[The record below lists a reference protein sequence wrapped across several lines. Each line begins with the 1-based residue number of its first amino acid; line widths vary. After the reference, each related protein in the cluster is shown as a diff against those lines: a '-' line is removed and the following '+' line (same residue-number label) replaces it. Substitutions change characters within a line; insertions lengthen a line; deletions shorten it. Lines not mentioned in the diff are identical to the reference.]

1 MLDGTADSRI
11 FRWMTD
17 FTKNYVSQMDIDS
30 GDYRVGAMT
39 YTRSPNLGFKI
50 NEYDF
55 QSDVVNGVNTRLN
68 NQPGGRPDLGA
79 AFDYVRTSMFTPG
92 NGDRPNARN
101 FVVMMTGNDQSL
113 KTTDA
118 INAANR
124 LRDAG
129 YGIFTVGMNLRDTN
143 ELDQVSS
150 KPLSQYQYLV
160 RSEPDLQRLPRR
172 LGQELSRGIEKYA
185 FSMEPHPIFV
195 MTCFVSSFSYT
206 RTPTE

>member
-1 MLDGTADSRI
+1 MLDGTVNNRI
-11 FRWMTD
+11 FKWMTD
-17 FTKNYVSQMDIDS
+17 FTKNYASQMNIDS

-39 YTRSPNLGFKI
+39 YTRSPNLGFNI

-124 LRDAG
+124 LKDAG
-129 YGIFTVGMNLRDTN
+129 YGVFTIGMNVRNTN

-150 KPLSQYQYLV
+150 HPLDQYQYMITV
-160 RSEPDLQRLPRR
+160 ESELHELP
-172 LGQELSRGIEKYA
+172 GILDYQLTA
-185 FSMEPHPIFV
+185 G
-195 MTCFVSSFSYT
+195 TCGLK
-206 RTPTE
+206 P